1 MIGLQLLIGI
11 LGFVLLVLGAYF
23 YSMKCIDVFLIKET
37 DDLEYI
43 LDTECV
49 PARWCLKYA
58 KRVERMRNRG
68 ASEDKIERVKRCA
81 DHRFQRRMKRVESF
95 AKGAPIFQGESY
107 RNVVIEDL
115 SRIKEQWR
123 RREFLHDPY

>member
-1 MIGLQLLIGI
+1 MIGIQLLIFGGI
-11 LGFVLLVLGAYF
+11 LALVCVGAYY
-23 YSMKCIDVFLIKET
+23 YSGFWINLFLVKKA

-43 LDTECV
+43 LDTEGP

-68 ASEDKIERVKRCA
+68 ASEEKIERVKKFA
-81 DHRFQRRMKRVESF
+81 DYRFQRRMKGIIAF
-95 AKGAPIFQGESY
+95 AKGAPIFESDNY

-115 SRIKEQWR
+115 MRIREQWK
-123 RREFLHDPY
+123 RREFMYDPY

>member
-1 MIGLQLLIGI
+1 MIGIQLLVGI

-23 YSMKCIDVFLIKET
+23 YSMKCIDIFLIKET

-49 PARWCLKYA
+49 PARWSLKYA
-58 KRVERMRNRG
+58 KRVERMRGRG
-68 ASEDKIERVKRCA
+68 ASETSIERVKKYA
-81 DHRFQRRMKRVESF
+81 DRRFQRRMKRVESF

-115 SRIKEQWR
+115 GRIKEQWK